1 MMSVETKTKELFRK
15 HDHRGVRTR
24 ISADKNTPC
33 NTVVFLAHVRLYF
46 NAFILGTPSSLRICD
61 IKKKSNRQFIY
72 QERIKIYDRAIN
84 LKKKKIKYKKIK

>member
-61 IKKKSNRQFIY
+61 IKKKATGNLS
-72 QERIKIYDRAIN
+72 IKSESKFTIEQLI
-84 LKKKKIKYKKIK
+84 